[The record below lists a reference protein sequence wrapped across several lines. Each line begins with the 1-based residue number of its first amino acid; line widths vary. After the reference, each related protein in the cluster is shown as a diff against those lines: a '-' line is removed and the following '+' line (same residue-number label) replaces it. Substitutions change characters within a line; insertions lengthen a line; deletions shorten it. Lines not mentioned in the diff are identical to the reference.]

1 MRHFG
6 LVLENGKVDLM
17 DLETG
22 EILVQND
29 RYLIGWYLR
38 LYEDDCTLTLI
49 QGLTNSTPSAIIKKN
64 KRGNDN
70 YDSNKR
76 RISKNQKKTFKRNG

>member
-6 LVLENGKVDLM
+6 LALENGKADLM

-29 RYLIGWYLR
+29 RYLIGMYLKA
-38 LYEDDCTLTLI
+38 YENNCTLTLI
-49 QGLTNSTPSAIIKKN
+49 
-64 KRGNDN
+64 
-70 YDSNKR
+70 
-76 RISKNQKKTFKRNG
+76 

>member
-49 QGLTNSTPSAIIKKN
+49 
-64 KRGNDN
+64 
-70 YDSNKR
+70 
-76 RISKNQKKTFKRNG
+76 